1 MANIGYW
8 LRRYINLHFTL
19 LPVRSVARSLESGTS
34 NLGTYL
40 FCDPPS
46 KIVEN
51 LLLGVVFRVEHES
64 GVFFLI

>member
-1 MANIGYW
+1 MHELWGI
-8 LRRYINLHFTL
+8 LNLSSETFDN
-19 LPVRSVARSLESGTS
+19 SKMG
-34 NLGTYL
+34 GTYL

-64 GVFFLI
+64 GVFF